1 MQRAMKRTAP
11 ILALC
16 ALTAGCGGDGTPVA
30 STVPPTHYRAPL
42 RRQPP
47 PSARVQQVPGVE
59 GVIGAEA
66 GVLTRLFGQPRLD
79 VWEGDARKLQ
89 FAGTPCVLDIFLYPP
104 AAGKAPQATYVEA
117 RRASDAREVDRAACI
132 AGLRKK

>member
-1 MQRAMKRTAP
+1 MNRSAP
-11 ILALC
+11 AALLCLLA
-16 ALTAGCGGDGTPVA
+16 AACGDEGTPVA
-30 STVPPTHYRAPL
+30 STPPPTHYVAPL

-47 PSARVQQVPGVE
+47 PSARVQQLPGVE

-66 GVLTRLFGQPRLD
+66 AMLTRLFGRPRLD

-89 FAGTPCVLDIFLYPP
+89 FAGTPCVLDVFLYPP
-104 AAGKAPQATYVEA
+104 APGKAPQATYVEA
-117 RRASDAREVDRAACI
+117 RRASDAREVDRAQCI